1 MRWLANDN
9 QVLNTT
15 IYLQG
20 GMLFWHIFVKRRG
33 VIKLVFQ
40 ILLTNES

>member
-1 MRWLANDN
+1 MRWPANNN

-20 GMLFWHIFVKRRG
+20 GMLFWHIIVKRRG

-40 ILLTNES
+40 ILQNNES